1 MALIDVVRHEM
12 TDGDFCAK
20 FPSDDLRIGTQ
31 LIVYPSQTAF
41 FVKGGQICDEFSSGT
56 YTIKTNNIP
65 ILNKL
70 INLPFGGDTPF
81 RAEIWFVNSISKL
94 DMSWGTP
101 SPIQVEDPKYNIIV
115 PVRAHGQYGIQIT
128 KPRLFLE
135 TLIGNMQSFDADKIC
150 QYFKGKIVSAL
161 NTLIAN
167 QIINEKTSVLD
178 INTLLF
184 EISEKIEENLNKIL
198 NKYGIKVIEF
208 SIASI
213 TVPEDDSSVVRL
225 KKAKDLAAELTIT
238 GRDVYQMRRSFD
250 VLESA
255 ASNEGVGGQMVG
267 AGMGLGV
274 GTSIGNAMSGIST
287 STLDTKPMAP
297 PPIPQEKIYYLY
309 INGTQIGNLNIQQ
322 VHSYIQQG
330 LANAT
335 TLVWHQG
342 LPQWVNLS
350 LIEELNILLQNN
362 VNTTPPPINL

>member
-12 TDGDFCAK
+12 REGEFCAK

-31 LIVYPSQTAF
+31 LVVYPAQTAF
-41 FVKGGQICDEFSSGT
+41 FVKGGQICDEFLAGT

-81 RAEIWFVNSISKL
+81 RAEVWFINNIAKL

-101 SPIQVEDPKYNIIV
+101 TPIQVEDPKYNIIV
-115 PVRAHGQYGIQIT
+115 PVRAHGQYGMQVINSRT
-128 KPRLFLE
+128 FLE
-135 TLIGNMQSFDADKIC
+135 TLIGNMQSFTADKIC
-150 QYFKGKIVSAL
+150 LYFKGKIISAL

-167 QIINEKTSVLD
+167 QIINKKTSVLD
-178 INTLLF
+178 INTLLL
-184 EISEKIEENLNKIL
+184 EMSEAIEESLNKIL
-198 NKYGIKVIEF
+198 CKYGIKVVEF

-213 TVPEDDSSVVRL
+213 TVPEDDSSVIRL

-255 ASNEGVGGQMVG
+255 ASNEGGAGQMVG
-267 AGMGLGV
+267 AGMGLGA
-274 GTSIGNAMSGIST
+274 GMSLGNSMANIASN
-287 STLDTKPMAP
+287 TLDTKSMVP
-297 PPIPQEKIYYLY
+297 PPLPQEKLYYLY
-309 INGTQIGNLNIQQ
+309 INGNQIGNLNVQQ
-322 VHSYIQQG
+322 IRSYIQQG
-330 LANAT
+330 LASAT

-342 LPQWVNLS
+342 LPQWVVLS
-350 LIEELNILLQNN
+350 SVEELNTILLEHNN
-362 VNTTPPPINL
+362 ITPPPINI